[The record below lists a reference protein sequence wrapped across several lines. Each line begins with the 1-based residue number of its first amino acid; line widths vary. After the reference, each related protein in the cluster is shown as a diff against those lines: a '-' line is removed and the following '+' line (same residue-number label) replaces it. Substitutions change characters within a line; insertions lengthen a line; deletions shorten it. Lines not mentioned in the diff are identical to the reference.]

1 MLQLPIDIDRN
12 SPVPLYH
19 QLATQLTEAIESST
33 LKPGDLF
40 ENELALA
47 DRLEL
52 SRPTV
57 RRAISELVA
66 KGLLIRR
73 RGIGTTVANKVVHRR
88 NELTSLYD
96 DLQRSGR
103 TPVTKI
109 LDFDPAR
116 IDAGAAGHLGVGVDV
131 PLIFIERLRSADG
144 TPLAVMRNWL
154 PPKYEQ
160 ITAELLETNGLYALL
175 RQYGARPVVAHQSI
189 GARSPKAAER
199 RVLGLGRGEPV
210 LTMTREAYDAE
221 GTPIEFGDH
230 CYRADQYAF
239 DITVYES

>member
-96 DLQRSGR
+96 DLQRGGR

-109 LDFDPAR
+109 LEFDAER
-116 IDAGAAGHLGVGVDV
+116 IDADAAARLGLPADV
-131 PLIFIERLRSADG
+131 PLIYLKRLRSADG

-154 PPKYEQ
+154 PPKYDQ
-160 ITAELLETNGLYALL
+160 ITAEQLETNGLYALL
-175 RQYGARPVVAHQSI
+175 RQCGARPVVAHQSI

-199 RVLGLGRGEPV
+199 RALELGRGEPV
-210 LTMTREAYDAE
+210 LTMTREAYDAQ

-239 DITVYES
+239 DITVYET

>member
-96 DLQRSGR
+96 DLQRTGR
-103 TPVTKI
+103 TPVTEI
-109 LDFDPAR
+109 LEFDPAR
-116 IDAGAAGHLGVGVDV
+116 VDPVAAGHLGVEADA
-131 PLIFIERLRSADG
+131 PLIYVERLRSADD

-160 ITAELLETNGLYALL
+160 ITAEALTTNGLYTLL

-189 GARSPKAAER
+189 GARQPKASER
-199 RVLGLGRGEPV
+199 RALQLARGEPV
-210 LTMTREAYDAE
+210 LTMTREAYDAQ
-221 GTPIEFGDH
+221 GTPIEFGNH

-239 DITVYES
+239 DITVYDT